1 MKSSHSGAKTWKQM
15 TITSVGNLFQV
26 SMYFKSFFF
35 IKTACL
41 STKTVVF

>member
-26 SMYFKSFFF
+26 SIYFKSFF